1 MRLHECVSGRLRTD
15 FKMPESDVMSPFD
28 FRLIFSYFA
37 DYGDPLADPDVGSF
51 PDGLLQK
58 LAASV

>member
-1 MRLHECVSGRLRTD
+1 
-15 FKMPESDVMSPFD
+15 MPESDVMSPFD
-28 FRLIFSYFA
+28 FRLILSYFA